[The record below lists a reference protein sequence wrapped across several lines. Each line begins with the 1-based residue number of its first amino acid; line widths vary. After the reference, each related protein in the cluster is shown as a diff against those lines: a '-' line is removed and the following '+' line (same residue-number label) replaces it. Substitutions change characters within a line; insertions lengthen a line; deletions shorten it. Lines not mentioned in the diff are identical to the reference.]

1 MNVTVVESV
10 VETDRVTVRSSVSES
25 ERDRRIAVTVPE
37 SETVLDA
44 EFDDVNSLT
53 VSESETKSVE
63 EVVMEVDGA
72 ETVTS

>member
-53 VSESETKSVE
+53 VSESETESVE